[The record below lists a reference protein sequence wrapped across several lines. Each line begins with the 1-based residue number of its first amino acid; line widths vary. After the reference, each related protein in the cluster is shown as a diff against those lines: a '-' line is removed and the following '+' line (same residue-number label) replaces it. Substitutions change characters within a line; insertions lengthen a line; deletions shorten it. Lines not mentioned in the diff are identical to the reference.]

1 MRDGTG
7 YRPVV
12 HLINSYDFRV
22 YPLPA
27 HSLKKPPIAMKIKAN
42 QIHDLAPKLG
52 AVKIVK

>member
-1 MRDGTG
+1 M
-7 YRPVV
+7 